1 MKIRLS
7 IAEVRLRSP
16 FIVCP
21 KTSSDGLNL
30 RDSWN
35 NSCAANNSRWIP
47 LSSLSQFPSSRY
59 SSCSLVFGYNLFNLY
74 EDLLLTECH
83 SSTSSTVS
91 LNAWLIN
98 EVCIIYKNTILT
110 EEQIKVHHDFFAEK
124 DTTFT
129 QKINTI
135 SAKPMALQEDRS
147 RW

>member
-1 MKIRLS
+1 MLDDGVVLVPGSLS
-7 IAEVRLRSP
+7 LI
-16 FIVCP
+16 F
-21 KTSSDGLNL
+21 NL
-30 RDSWN
+30 AVSGH
-35 NSCAANNSRWIP
+35 ANNYIVNNVPRALFDRLTVKFAGEIG
-47 LSSLSQFPSSRY
+47 LDTDGY
-59 SSCSLVFGYNLFNLY
+59 SLFNLY

-135 SAKPMALQEDRS
+135 SATPMALQEDRS